1 MDLSLKKSDA
11 LLWTL
16 HAPTVGISPY
26 LKIALQCCLAT
37 IWSFNSKA
45 ISKLL
50 FFLRKKKKAVEKKSN
65 TLIFIF
71 H

>member
-45 ISKLL
+45 ISKL
-50 FFLRKKKKAVEKKSN
+50 FFLKERRKLWKRN
-65 TLIFIF
+65 QIL
-71 H
+71 